1 MSHEDIPFFR
11 AFISGILTFLN
22 LLLSLVFLA
31 PPIVFGSKYISCFK
45 LYKLPL
51 EACIQSQ

>member
-1 MSHEDIPFFR
+1 MSREDMPFFR

-31 PPIVFGSKYISCFK
+31 LPIVFGSKYISM
-45 LYKLPL
+45 LQ
-51 EACIQSQ
+51 IV

>member
-1 MSHEDIPFFR
+1 MSREEIPFFR
-11 AFISGILTFLN
+11 AFISGILIFFN

-31 PPIVFGSKYISCFK
+31 PPIVLGVNIFLCFK